1 LRKSVAAVLFIAVLA
16 LALAAACCIKTYQQT
31 TATETS
37 VTTTTRT
44 ITRPSTLTLATT
56 SSFPAEVFFS
66 PHGGCM
72 NQVVHWID
80 SANSSV
86 HVLIYSFTLDE
97 VGKALVSALHR
108 GIDVKVVFE
117 KDQISQHN
125 EYGTLRAVGVP
136 VKNDTNSAL
145 MHDKI
150 AIVDGNIVLT
160 GSYNWSS
167 AAEERN
173 NENLLVI
180 RDPTLAQRFEAEF
193 QKIWRESVG

>member
-1 LRKSVAAVLFIAVLA
+1 LRKSVAAVLFIAVIA
-16 LALAAACCIKTYQQT
+16 LALAAACCIKTYQRT
-31 TATETS
+31 TTTETS

-44 ITRPSTLTLATT
+44 VTWPSTLTTVT
-56 SSFPAEVFFS
+56 PSSFPAEVFFS
-66 PHGGCM
+66 PNGGCM
-72 NQVVHWID
+72 SRLVHWID

-117 KDQISQHN
+117 KDQISQYS

-167 AAEERN
+167 TAEERN

-193 QKIWRESVG
+193 QRIWRESVG

>member
-1 LRKSVAAVLFIAVLA
+1 
-16 LALAAACCIKTYQQT
+16 
-31 TATETS
+31 
-37 VTTTTRT
+37 
-44 ITRPSTLTLATT
+44 
-56 SSFPAEVFFS
+56 
-66 PHGGCM
+66 M
-72 NQVVHWID
+72 NRLVHWID

-117 KDQISQHN
+117 KDQISQYS

-150 AIVDGNIVLT
+150 AIVDGRIVLT

-167 AAEERN
+167 TAEERN

>member
-1 LRKSVAAVLFIAVLA
+1 MRKSVAAVLFIAVLA

-31 TATETS
+31 TTTEIS

-44 ITRPSTLTLATT
+44 ITWPSTLTPATP

-66 PHGGCM
+66 PNGGCM
-72 NQVVHWID
+72 DQVVHWID
-80 SANSSV
+80 SANKSI
-86 HVLIYSFTLDE
+86 HVLIYSFTLDD
-97 VGKALVSALHR
+97 VGRALTSALDR
-108 GIDVKVVFE
+108 GVDVKVVFE
-117 KDQISQHN
+117 KDQISQYS
-125 EYGTLRAVGVP
+125 EYSILRAAGVP
-136 VKNDTNSAL
+136 VKNDINSAL

-150 AIVDGNIVLT
+150 AIVDGYIVLT